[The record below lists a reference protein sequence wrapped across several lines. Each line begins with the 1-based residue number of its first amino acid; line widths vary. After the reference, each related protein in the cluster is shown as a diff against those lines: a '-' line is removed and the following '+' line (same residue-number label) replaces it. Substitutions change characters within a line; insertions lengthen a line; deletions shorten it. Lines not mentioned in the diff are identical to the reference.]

1 MNLRRVGMLALLV
14 AFFSPCVPARADMS
28 GGNFSITA
36 TRTVINESFSLAGG
50 GFDLSPSAG
59 APDFGAFLSGGGFD
73 TAPAPVFPLPPV
85 SLAASSLSGAHP
97 YPVPFRPSLGHTKI
111 TFTGLTLSV
120 VVTIYTIKGERVRS
134 LVKDDL
140 TSDLDW
146 NPVSNERGESV
157 ASGLYLFVIKSN
169 LTGEKKVGKLIII
182 R

>member
-1 MNLRRVGMLALLV
+1 MNLWRAGTVALMLV
-14 AFFSPCVPARADMS
+14 FFSPCGPARADMS
-28 GGNFSITA
+28 GGSFSVTA
-36 TRTVINESFSLAGG
+36 ARTGINESLSLAGG

-59 APDFGAFLSGGGFD
+59 APDLGTFFSGGGFD
-73 TAPAPVFPLPPV
+73 IAPAPVFPLPPV
-85 SLAASSLSGAHP
+85 SLAVSNLSGAHP

-120 VVTIYTIKGERVRS
+120 VVTIYTTKGERVRS
-134 LVKDDL
+134 LAKDDL

-157 ASGLYLFVIKSN
+157 ASGLYLFVIKN
-169 LTGEKKVGKLIII
+169 NFTGEKKIGKLIII